1 MKRLI
6 YFLLALIV
14 FHVQGWPTAEPAYV
28 RDSLSKLCSPLA
40 QSQPSMFNELK
51 AQRNC
56 GLWLNGVPLV
66 ADTAANSLYVTIE
79 PGVGRALKGTLR
91 WDENKCGDVRLNDA
105 VLENGKRYNLAVTD
119 WTASSTN
126 TLTVGDRQWTLI
138 FSTLPF
144 VVIDCPLDEM
154 SANYSITKGDE
165 NHIKKY
171 AGYMSVIDARCRTK
185 QKDSDVTGIACF
197 SSEIRTRLRGAT
209 SGNKAKK
216 SFNLE
221 LVKDGESQD
230 VHLLGYRKDDDW
242 VLAAEYTDYSRMR
255 NRVMM
260 DLWTS
265 VDELPYDKDN
275 KYQGNGTQG
284 EFVEVFVNGAYYGLM
299 CFTDKIDRKKLN
311 LKKTKEATE
320 TEPEVKRGL
329 LWKANWESSETYLSK
344 YTDRPTNDSFLWPYI
359 ESKKSYGWEQKYP
372 DDNVSQAFFDPVCDI
387 IDFLNVGQKEFSA
400 SYTSKMYEQN
410 VIDFIL
416 FIQAFQLLDNQKKNY
431 YLSVRNW
438 DKEAKFLFTLWDLDG
453 SIGRY
458 AGGDETGSDPKQM
471 AWGEKLGYHNLI
483 HRFKSKTLRP
493 DDFATK
499 MNNRWQYLSTHQL
512 SLDNIRAIMERYA
525 NLFSTSGAWER
536 EKTRWLSTYK
546 NSKKIA
552 NTPQEEVEYM
562 MTFLQ
567 NNYDAFNKEMTSAS
581 WNHDDYNE
589 AQYEKDITPAAL
601 YVIGNDVTSKHE
613 DNTVMLPGSVQREDA
628 GSISNIS
635 YNDSLMTVVCE
646 DDEHQYCITDIK
658 EVRTTHKGVYAT
670 PAFIPDSLKCYFD
683 FDTRY
688 APVNSKI
695 SSSNSQLSAF
705 IVQRAIQVTFDG
717 QRVYVNGNLE
727 GVTVAVDTTAV
738 SIATE
743 LEGVKILVSG
753 QSEKGR
759 ITIDS
764 KNPCMIAAT
773 EGGVMLCSITANCDL
788 IINTPYALN
797 FFNDEFDGKCINTSG
812 DVTIEDGALYF
823 MMTGSGTLTDASFLT
838 NPELGARAVMA
849 NNINLNGGK
858 LYIKTLGHNG
868 AVGLAAVKK
877 ITINGGSNY
886 IATYD
891 DPIKVGSSVT
901 INGGFTFTT
910 SLTNDGLDSKGDIF
924 VNGGTISTCSPE
936 GAEAAF
942 DVNHFYCDGGTV
954 VGVGYKS
961 ERPMES
967 KSKQASFRL
976 YKSKGVKRY
985 VKIADAED
993 NEVAII
999 ETPAYPTLSVVY
1011 SSPLLQKGSTYT
1023 ILTGDT
1029 LDDLQELTTIVAE

>member
-1 MKRLI
+1 MKRFI
-6 YFLLALIV
+6 YFLFALV
-14 FHVQGWPTAEPAYV
+14 
-28 RDSLSKLCSPLA
+28 
-40 QSQPSMFNELK
+40 MFNVLR

-56 GLWLNGVPLV
+56 GLWLNEVPLV
-66 ADTAANSLYVTIE
+66 ADTAANSIYATIE
-79 PGVGRALKGTLR
+79 PRVDKALKGTLR
-91 WDENKCGDVRLNDA
+91 WDESQFTGVTLNDTP
-105 VLENGKRYNLAVTD
+105 LENGKRGNLELAD
-119 WTASSTN
+119 WTASATN

-144 VVIDCPLDEM
+144 VVMDCPLDEM

-165 NHIKKY
+165 NHTKKY

-185 QKDSDVTGIACF
+185 LKDSDIAGMACF

-209 SGNKAKK
+209 SGSKAKK

-260 DLWTS
+260 DLWTN
-265 VDELPYDKDN
+265 VDDLPYDKDN

-284 EFVEVFVNGAYYGLM
+284 EFVELFVNGAYYGLM

-344 YTDRPTNDSFLWPYI
+344 YTERPTNDSFLWPYI

-372 DDNVSQAFFDPVCDI
+372 DDDVRQAFFDPICDI
-387 IDFLNVGQKEFSA
+387 IDFLNIGQKEFSA
-400 SYTSKMYEQN
+400 NYTSKMYEQN

-438 DKEAKFLFTLWDLDG
+438 DKEAKYLFTLWDLDG

-458 AGGDETGSDPKQM
+458 AGGDETGNDPKQM

-512 SLDNIRAIMERYA
+512 SLDNIRAIMEKYA

-536 EKTRWLSTYK
+536 EKAHWLPTYK

-567 NNYDAFNKEMTSAS
+567 NNYEVFNKEMASTS
-581 WNHDDYNE
+581 WNHDEYNE

-601 YVIGNDVTSKHE
+601 YVVGNDVTSTHE
-613 DNTVMLPGSVQREDA
+613 DNTVTLPGSILREDA
-628 GSISNIS
+628 SSITNIS
-635 YNDSLMTVVCE
+635 YNDSLMTVVRE
-646 DDEHQYCITDIK
+646 DEEHQYRIADIK
-658 EVRTTHKGVYAT
+658 EVKTKHKDIYAT
-670 PAFIPDSLKCYFD
+670 PAFIPDSLKHYFG

-688 APVNSKI
+688 APVNGQCSRL
-695 SSSNSQLSAF
+695 NSTF
-705 IVQRAIQVTFDG
+705 NVQRMVEIRFDG
-717 QRVYVNGNLE
+717 SKAMLVGNLD
-727 GVTVAVDTTAV
+727 GIVAAVDSTAV

-743 LEGVKILVSG
+743 LEGVEILVSG

-773 EGGVMLCSITANCDL
+773 EGGTLLGSIAANCNL
-788 IINTPYALN
+788 VINTPYALN
-797 FFNDEFDGKCINTSG
+797 FFNEEFDGKCISTSG

-823 MMTGSGTLTDASFLT
+823 VMTSSGTLTDASFLD
-838 NPELGARAVMA
+838 NPELGTRAVMA
-849 NNINLNGGK
+849 QNITINKGQLF
-858 LYIKTLGHNG
+858 IKTLGHHG
-868 AVGLAAVKK
+868 AVGLAGVKK
-877 ITINGGSNY
+877 ITINDGEVY
-886 IATYD
+886 IAAYD
-891 DPIKVGSSVT
+891 DPIKTGSSVT
-901 INGGFTFTT
+901 VNGGFVFAT

-924 VNGGTISTCSPE
+924 VNGGTISTYSPE

-954 VGVGYKS
+954 IGVGYKS
-961 ERPMES
+961 EPPMGS

-985 VKIADAED
+985 VKVIDAEGS
-993 NEVAII
+993 ELAVI
-999 ETPAYPTLSVVY
+999 ETPAYPTLTVVY

-1023 ILTGDT
+1023 LLTGDT
-1029 LDDLQELTTIVAE
+1029 LDSLQELTTIVAE

>member
-1 MKRLI
+1 MKRFI
-6 YFLLALIV
+6 YFLLAQLM
-14 FHVQGWPTAEPAYV
+14 FNVQ
-28 RDSLSKLCSPLA
+28 C
-40 QSQPSMFNELK
+40 SMFNVLR

-56 GLWLNGVPLV
+56 GLWLNEVPLV

-79 PGVGRALKGTLR
+79 PGVSRALKGTLR
-91 WDENKCGDVRLNDA
+91 WDGNKYGNVRLNDA
-105 VLENGKRYNLAVTD
+105 MLENGKRGNLEVSD
-119 WTASSTN
+119 WTTNTTN
-126 TLTVGDRQWTLI
+126 TLTVDDKQWTLI

-144 VVIDCPLDEM
+144 VVMDCPLDEM

-165 NHIKKY
+165 NHTKKY

-185 QKDSDVTGIACF
+185 LKDSDIAGMACF

-209 SGNKAKK
+209 SGSKAKK

-260 DLWTS
+260 DLWTN
-265 VDELPYDKDN
+265 VDDLPYDKDN

-284 EFVEVFVNGAYYGLM
+284 EFVELFVNGAYYGLM
-299 CFTDKIDRKKLN
+299 CFSDKIDRKKLN

-372 DDNVSQAFFDPVCDI
+372 DDDVRQAFFDPICDI
-387 IDFLNVGQKEFSA
+387 IDFLNIGQKEFSA
-400 SYTSKMYEQN
+400 NYTSKMYEQN

-438 DKEAKFLFTLWDLDG
+438 DKEAKYLFTLWDLDG

-458 AGGDETGSDPKQM
+458 AGGDETGNDPKQM

-499 MNNRWQYLSTHQL
+499 INNRWQYLSTHQL
-512 SLDNIRAIMERYA
+512 SLDNIRAIMEKYA
-525 NLFSTSGAWER
+525 NLFSTSGAWDR
-536 EKTRWLSTYK
+536 EKAHWLPTYK

-567 NNYDAFNKEMTSAS
+567 NNYEAFNKEMASTS
-581 WNHDDYNE
+581 WNHDEYNE

-601 YVIGNDVTSKHE
+601 YVVGNDVTSTHE
-613 DNTVMLPGSVQREDA
+613 DNTVTLPGSILREDA
-628 GSISNIS
+628 SSITNIS
-635 YNDSLMTVVCE
+635 YNDSLMTVVRE
-646 DDEHQYCITDIK
+646 DEEHQYRIADIK
-658 EVRTTHKGVYAT
+658 EVKTKHKDIYAT
-670 PAFIPDSLKCYFD
+670 PAFIPDSLKQYFG

-688 APVNSKI
+688 VPVNGQCSRL
-695 SSSNSQLSAF
+695 NSTF
-705 IVQRAIQVTFDG
+705 NVQRMVEIRFDG
-717 QRVYVNGNLE
+717 SKAMLVGNLD
-727 GVTVAVDTTAV
+727 GIVAAVDSTAV

-743 LEGVKILVSG
+743 LEGVEILVSG

-773 EGGVMLCSITANCDL
+773 EGGTLLGSIAANCNL
-788 IINTPYALN
+788 VINTPYALN
-797 FFNDEFDGKCINTSG
+797 FFNEEFDGKCISTSG

-823 MMTGSGTLTDASFLT
+823 VMTSSGTLTDASFLD

-849 NNINLNGGK
+849 QNITINKGQLF
-858 LYIKTLGHNG
+858 IKTLGHHG
-868 AVGLAAVKK
+868 AVGLAGVKK
-877 ITINGGSNY
+877 ITINDGEVY
-886 IATYD
+886 IAAYD
-891 DPIKVGSSVT
+891 DPIKTGSSVT
-901 INGGFTFTT
+901 VNGGFVFAT

-924 VNGGTISTCSPE
+924 VNGGTISTYSPE

-954 VGVGYKS
+954 IGVGYKS
-961 ERPMES
+961 EPPMGS

-985 VKIADAED
+985 VKVVDTEGSELA
-993 NEVAII
+993 VI
-999 ETPAYPTLSVVY
+999 ETPAYPTLTVVY

-1023 ILTGDT
+1023 LLTGDT
-1029 LDDLQELTTIVAE
+1029 LDSLQELTTIVAE

>member
-1 MKRLI
+1 L
-6 YFLLALIV
+6 
-14 FHVQGWPTAEPAYV
+14 
-28 RDSLSKLCSPLA
+28 D
-40 QSQPSMFNELK
+40 
-51 AQRNC
+51 
-56 GLWLNGVPLV
+56 
-66 ADTAANSLYVTIE
+66 
-79 PGVGRALKGTLR
+79 
-91 WDENKCGDVRLNDA
+91 DA
-105 VLENGKRYNLAVTD
+105 VLENGKRGNLVVSD
-119 WTASSTN
+119 WTAN
-126 TLTVGDRQWTLI
+126 VAKTLTVGDRQWTLI

-144 VVIDCPLDEM
+144 VVMDCPLDEM

-165 NHIKKY
+165 NHTKKY

-185 QKDSDVTGIACF
+185 YKDSDIAGIACF

-209 SGNKAKK
+209 SGSKAKK

-260 DLWTS
+260 DLWTN
-265 VDELPYDKDN
+265 VDDLPYDKDN

-284 EFVEVFVNGAYYGLM
+284 EFVELFVNGAYYGLM

-372 DDNVSQAFFDPVCDI
+372 DDDVRQAFFDPICDI
-387 IDFLNVGQKEFSA
+387 IDFLNIGQKEFSA
-400 SYTSKMYEQN
+400 NYTSKMYEQN

-438 DKEAKFLFTLWDLDG
+438 DKEAKYLFTLWDLDG

-458 AGGDETGSDPKQM
+458 AGGDETGNDPKQM

-512 SLDNIRAIMERYA
+512 SLDNIRAIMEKYA

-536 EKTRWLSTYK
+536 EKAHWLPTYK

-567 NNYDAFNKEMTSAS
+567 NNYEVFNKEMASTS
-581 WNHDDYNE
+581 WNHDEYNE

-601 YVIGNDVTSKHE
+601 YVVGNDVTSTHE
-613 DNTVMLPGSVQREDA
+613 DNTVTLPGSILREDA
-628 GSISNIS
+628 SSITNIS
-635 YNDSLMTVVCE
+635 YNDSLMTVVRE
-646 DDEHQYCITDIK
+646 DEEHQYRIADIK
-658 EVRTTHKGVYAT
+658 EVKTKHKDIYAT
-670 PAFIPDSLKCYFD
+670 PAFIPDSLKHYFG

-688 APVNSKI
+688 APVNGQCSRL
-695 SSSNSQLSAF
+695 NSTF
-705 IVQRAIQVTFDG
+705 NVQRMVEIRFDG
-717 QRVYVNGNLE
+717 SKAMLVGNLD
-727 GVTVAVDTTAV
+727 GIVAAVDSTAV

-743 LEGVKILVSG
+743 LEGVEILVSG

-773 EGGVMLCSITANCDL
+773 EGGTLLGSIAANCNL
-788 IINTPYALN
+788 VINTPYALN
-797 FFNDEFDGKCINTSG
+797 FFNEEFDGKCISTSG

-823 MMTGSGTLTDASFLT
+823 VMTSSGTLTDASFLD

-849 NNINLNGGK
+849 QNITINKGQLF
-858 LYIKTLGHNG
+858 IKTLGHHG
-868 AVGLAAVKK
+868 AVGLAGVKK
-877 ITINGGSNY
+877 ITINDGEVY
-886 IATYD
+886 IAAYD
-891 DPIKVGSSVT
+891 DPIKTGSSVT
-901 INGGFTFTT
+901 VNGGFVFAT
-910 SLTNDGLDSKGDIF
+910 SLTNDGLDSKGDLF
-924 VNGGTISTCSPE
+924 VNGGTISTYSPE

-954 VGVGYKS
+954 IGVGYKS
-961 ERPMES
+961 EPPMGS

-985 VKIADAED
+985 VKVVDTEGSELA
-993 NEVAII
+993 VI
-999 ETPAYPTLSVVY
+999 ETPAYPTLTVVY

-1023 ILTGDT
+1023 LLTGDT
-1029 LDDLQELTTIVAE
+1029 LDSLQELTTIVAE

>member
-1 MKRLI
+1 MKRFI
-6 YFLLALIV
+6 YFLLAQLM
-14 FHVQGWPTAEPAYV
+14 FNVQCWPTAEPAYA
-28 RDSLSKLCSPLA
+28 RDSLSKLSSPLA
-40 QSQPSMFNELK
+40 QSQPSMFNELH

-56 GLWLNGVPLV
+56 GLWLNEVPLV

-91 WDENKCGDVRLNDA
+91 WDGNKYGNVRLNDA
-105 VLENGKRYNLAVTD
+105 VLENGKRGNLEVSD
-119 WTASSTN
+119 WTINTTN
-126 TLTVGDRQWTLI
+126 TLTVEDRQWTLI

-165 NHIKKY
+165 NHTKKY
-171 AGYMSVIDARCRTK
+171 AGYMSVIDSRCRTK
-185 QKDSDVTGIACF
+185 QKDSDVMGMACF

-209 SGNKAKK
+209 SGSKAKK

-221 LVKDGESQD
+221 LVKDGESLD

-265 VDELPYDKDN
+265 VDDLPYDKDN

-344 YTDRPTNDSFLWPYI
+344 YTERPTNDSFLWPYI

-372 DDNVSQAFFDPVCDI
+372 DDSVSQAFFDPICDI

-438 DKEAKFLFTLWDLDG
+438 DKDAKFLFTLWDLDG

-512 SLDNIRAIMERYA
+512 SLDNIRAILEKYA

-536 EKTRWLSTYK
+536 EKARWLSTYK

-567 NNYDAFNKEMTSAS
+567 NNYAAFNKEMASTS
-581 WNHDDYNE
+581 WNHDEYNE
-589 AQYEKDITPAAL
+589 AQYEKDITPNAI

-613 DNTVMLPGSVQREDA
+613 DNTVILPGTVLLEKASD
-628 GSISNIS
+628 ISRID
-635 YNDSLMTVVCE
+635 YKDGLMTVVRE
-646 DDEHQYCITDIK
+646 DEEHQYVIDDIK
-658 EVRTTHKGVYAT
+658 EVRTSGAGLYSI
-670 PAFIPDSLKCYFD
+670 PAFIPDSLKHYFD

-688 APVNSKI
+688 APINTKLSTF
-695 SSSNSQLSAF
+695 NSQPSTF
-705 IVQRAIQVTFDG
+705 NVQRMVEIRFDG
-717 QRVYVNGNLE
+717 SRAMLVGNLD
-727 GVTVAVDTTAV
+727 GIVAEIDTTAV
-738 SIATE
+738 SVTTE
-743 LEGVKILVSG
+743 LEGVEVLVSG
-753 QSEKGR
+753 CSEKGC
-759 ITIDS
+759 INIDS
-764 KNPCMIAAT
+764 KYPCMLSAA
-773 EGGVMLCSITANCDL
+773 EGGAMLASITANCDL
-788 IINTPYALN
+788 IINTPYSLN
-797 FFNDEFDGKCINTSG
+797 FYNDEFDGKCIRTSC
-812 DVTIEDGALYF
+812 DVTIEDGSLYF
-823 MMTGSGTLTDASFLT
+823 VMTGSGTLTDADFLN
-838 NPELGARAVMA
+838 NPTLGARAVMA
-849 NNINLNGGK
+849 NNINVNGGK

-901 INGGFTFTT
+901 VNGGFTFTS

-924 VNGGTISTCSPE
+924 VNGGIISTYSPE

-942 DVNHFYCDGGTV
+942 DVNHFYCNGGSV
-954 VGVGYKS
+954 IGVGYKS
-961 ERPMES
+961 ELPMAS
-967 KSKQASFRL
+967 KSTQAAFRL
-976 YKSKGVKRY
+976 YKNKSVKRY
-985 VKIADAED
+985 VKIVDAEG
-993 NEVAII
+993 NEIAVV
-999 ETPAYPTLSVVY
+999 ETPAYPTMTIVY

-1023 ILTGDT
+1023 LLTGDT
-1029 LDDLQELTTIVAE
+1029 LDSLQELTTVTAE

>member
-1 MKRLI
+1 MKRFI
-6 YFLLALIV
+6 YFLFALV
-14 FHVQGWPTAEPAYV
+14 
-28 RDSLSKLCSPLA
+28 
-40 QSQPSMFNELK
+40 MFNVLR

-56 GLWLNGVPLV
+56 GLWLNEVPLV
-66 ADTAANSLYVTIE
+66 ADTAANSIYATIE
-79 PGVGRALKGTLR
+79 PRVDKALKGTLR
-91 WDENKCGDVRLNDA
+91 WDESQFTGVSLNDTP
-105 VLENGKRYNLAVTD
+105 LENGKRGNLELAD
-119 WTASSTN
+119 WTASATN

-144 VVIDCPLDEM
+144 VVMDCPLDEM

-165 NHIKKY
+165 NHTKKY

-185 QKDSDVTGIACF
+185 LKDSDIAGMACF

-209 SGNKAKK
+209 SGSKAKK

-260 DLWTS
+260 DLWTK
-265 VDELPYDKDN
+265 VDDLPYDKDN

-284 EFVEVFVNGAYYGLM
+284 EFVELFVNGAYYGLM

-344 YTDRPTNDSFLWPYI
+344 YTERPTNDSFLWPYI

-372 DDNVSQAFFDPVCDI
+372 DDDVRQAFFDPICDI
-387 IDFLNVGQKEFSA
+387 IDFLNIGQKEFSA
-400 SYTSKMYEQN
+400 NYTSKMYEQN

-438 DKEAKFLFTLWDLDG
+438 DKEAKYLFTLWDLDG

-458 AGGDETGSDPKQM
+458 AGGDETGNDPKQM

-512 SLDNIRAIMERYA
+512 SLDNIRAIMEKYA

-536 EKTRWLSTYK
+536 EKAHWLPTYK

-567 NNYDAFNKEMTSAS
+567 NNYEVFNKEMASTS
-581 WNHDDYNE
+581 WNHDEYNE

-601 YVIGNDVTSKHE
+601 YVVGNDVTSTHE
-613 DNTVMLPGSVQREDA
+613 DNTVTLPGSILREDA
-628 GSISNIS
+628 SSITNIS
-635 YNDSLMTVVCE
+635 YNDSLMTVVRE
-646 DDEHQYCITDIK
+646 DEEHQYRIADIK
-658 EVRTTHKGVYAT
+658 EVKTKHKDIYAT
-670 PAFIPDSLKCYFD
+670 PAFIPDSLKHYFG

-688 APVNSKI
+688 APVNGQCSRL
-695 SSSNSQLSAF
+695 NSTF
-705 IVQRAIQVTFDG
+705 NVQRMVEIRFDG
-717 QRVYVNGNLE
+717 SKAMLVGNLD
-727 GVTVAVDTTAV
+727 GIVAAVDSTAV

-743 LEGVKILVSG
+743 LEGVEILVSG

-773 EGGVMLCSITANCDL
+773 EGGTLLGSIAANCNL
-788 IINTPYALN
+788 VINTPYALN
-797 FFNDEFDGKCINTSG
+797 FFNEEFDGKCISTSG

-823 MMTGSGTLTDASFLT
+823 VMTSSGTLTDASFLD

-849 NNINLNGGK
+849 QNITINKGQLF
-858 LYIKTLGHNG
+858 IKTLGHHG
-868 AVGLAAVKK
+868 AVGLAGVKK
-877 ITINGGSNY
+877 ITINDGEVY
-886 IATYD
+886 IAAYD
-891 DPIKVGSSVT
+891 DPIKTGSSVT
-901 INGGFTFTT
+901 VNGGFVFAT

-924 VNGGTISTCSPE
+924 VNGGTISTYSPE

-954 VGVGYKS
+954 IGVGYKS
-961 ERPMES
+961 EPPMGS

-985 VKIADAED
+985 VKVVDTEGSELA
-993 NEVAII
+993 VI
-999 ETPAYPTLSVVY
+999 ETPAYPTLTVVY

-1023 ILTGDT
+1023 LLTGDT
-1029 LDDLQELTTIVAE
+1029 LDSLQELTTIVAE